1 MPRVELAVG
10 ARLPGYPLRPAG
22 YVMEV
27 DEETYREFNAHG
39 FFVDPAAVP
48 VESEPEEI
56 VEAEPVEVEPVDEK
70 PAVDRPKNAASL
82 KVWQEYARIQG
93 IDPKGLSKR
102 EIIAATR

>member
-1 MPRVELAVG
+1 MPKVELAVG

-27 DEETYREFNAHG
+27 DEETYREFNARG

-48 VESEPEEI
+48 VESEPEET
-56 VEAEPVEVEPVDEK
+56 VEAEPVEAEPVDEK
-70 PAVDRPKNAASL
+70 PTVERPKNAANL
-82 KVWQEYARIQG
+82 KVWQEYAKTQG